1 MPVNWLFIGEQ
12 EGAGIREGYV
22 PVANTS
28 ESGVTIGTGVD
39 LGQRSAASL
48 AALGLS
54 PALQVKLGP
63 YCGLRKQEAQAF
75 LSANPLS
82 ITEEECAQI
91 DTAVRSVHL
100 ATLMSRY
107 NSNQP
112 RPARP
117 FDQLPDLAQ
126 TVIASVAFQY
136 GDLPSRCPNFW
147 ATAIRQNW
155 NDMIRELENF
165 GDAYGPRRRRE
176 ANYLRPVLGA

>member
-1 MPVNWLFIGEQ
+1 M
-12 EGAGIREGYV
+12 
-22 PVANTS
+22 
-28 ESGVTIGTGVD
+28 
-39 LGQRSAASL
+39 
-48 AALGLS
+48 
-54 PALQVKLGP
+54 
-63 YCGLRKQEAQAF
+63 
-75 LSANPLS
+75 SANPLS

-91 DTAVRSVHL
+91 DTAIRSVHL

-107 NSNQP
+107 NSSQP

-147 ATAIRQNW
+147 ATAIHQNW

-176 ANYLRPVLGA
+176 ANYLRAVLDA